1 MTEEEK
7 LDAGLPYDFCESGCK
22 LRRNR
27 TVYSVVSGR
36 ATKDF
41 GAFMLRE
48 TLWFP
53 PQFPVGLPEI
63 YVSAAASIRQ
73 RKIGAAEGEELF
85 VIALLGD
92 AAVLDDGDAVGIA
105 NG

>member
-22 LRRNR
+22 LRKNR

-36 ATKDF
+36 TTKDF

-48 TLWFP
+48 TL
-53 PQFPVGLPEI
+53 
-63 YVSAAASIRQ
+63 
-73 RKIGAAEGEELF
+73 
-85 VIALLGD
+85 
-92 AAVLDDGDAVGIA
+92 
-105 NG
+105 

>member
-27 TVYSVVSGR
+27 TVFYALTNR
-36 ATKDF
+36 A
-41 GAFMLRE
+41 AR
-48 TLWFP
+48 
-53 PQFPVGLPEI
+53 
-63 YVSAAASIRQ
+63 YVSVTASIRQ
-73 RKIGAAEGEELF
+73 QRIGAAEGEELF
-85 VIALLGD
+85 VRSLLGD

-105 NG
+105 DG

>member
-7 LDAGLPYDFCESGCK
+7 LDVGLPYDFCESGCK
-22 LRRNR
+22 LRKNR

-36 ATKDF
+36 TTKDF

-53 PQFPVGLPEI
+53 PQFRSG
-63 YVSAAASIRQ
+63 YQ
-73 RKIGAAEGEELF
+73 RYMYPQPPQF
-85 VIALLGD
+85 
-92 AAVLDDGDAVGIA
+92 A
-105 NG
+105 NEK